1 VGDYSGLIS
10 IVSKAMSI
18 VAEIKKAMSIV
29 AKKLCLLLFLGER
42 EKEERAFFRNA

>member
-29 AKKLCLLLFLGER
+29 AKTLSIAILRGKGEG
-42 EKEERAFFRNA
+42 RASVFS